1 MADIPKQPSPK
12 ALAKRYMLGLMARA
26 DYESKTGGV
35 YRAMQIADNKKSD
48 MAAMQALQY
57 LSKLA
62 ELERSDEPETNYDV
76 IIMPI
81 ESRDGKVVPIKS
93 A

>member
-1 MADIPKQPSPK
+1 MSELPKPPSPK
-12 ALAKRYMLGLMARA
+12 TLAKRYMLGLIPPAE
-26 DYESKTGGV
+26 YGSKAGGI
-35 YRAMQIADNKKSD
+35 YRAMRIADNMKSD

-81 ESRDGKVVPIKS
+81 ESRDDKIVPIKS